1 MEQSTIAI
9 IIISLAMISFAL
21 ERIPL
26 VATAMLASLAMAIF
40 GIIPPSEAYA
50 GFSSNVAMMVVGM
63 MIVGNS
69 LFETGVASKLGDVL
83 SKTKVVNNER
93 VFIMVV
99 TLIAGALSAF
109 TSNSAVI
116 ALMIP
121 IIASIA
127 SRPGSKITQKNVLLP
142 VGMAAVIGGGITMSG
157 STPQVV
163 AQTALEQL
171 GLRQM
176 GYFDLA
182 WVGVPRLL
190 LVVIYFGTIG
200 YTLEKKVLTFDDV
213 IDKSVI
219 ESNDKIVAY
228 EGGGDQVEAG
238 VIESSDKVVSK
249 TKMWI
254 SSLTMIGVIAGFI
267 SETFSL
273 GFWSLLGATILI
285 ATKCITPKQA
295 FASVDWNTI
304 GILGAAQGFAAGLN
318 NSGAG
323 TLIAESTINLFGGA
337 EIASPLFIT
346 IAIIIVTAV
355 LTNVLSDTALATM
368 FTPIAAN
375 IAYTLGVDP
384 LAMVI
389 GVVLATGGDFT
400 PIATAGLTQTLVG
413 GYRFM
418 DYVKILA
425 PLWFLLMI
433 TTVVLC
439 PIMYP
444 F

>member
-26 VATAMLASLAMAIF
+26 VATAMLASLAMTIF
-40 GIIPPSEAYA
+40 GIIPAKEAYA
-50 GFSSNVAMMVVGM
+50 GFGSNVVMMVVGM
-63 MIVGNS
+63 MIVGYA
-69 LFETGVASKLGDVL
+69 LFETGVASKFGDAL
-83 SKTKVVNNER
+83 SKTKFASNER
-93 VFIMVV
+93 VFIMLV

-109 TSNSAVI
+109 TSNSAVV

-121 IIASIA
+121 IIASVA

-163 AQTALEQL
+163 AQAALEQL

-176 GYFDLA
+176 QYFDLA
-182 WVGVPRLL
+182 LVGVPRLL
-190 LVVIYFGTIG
+190 VVVLYFGTIG
-200 YTLEKKVLTFDDV
+200 YTLEKKILKFDDV
-213 IDKSVI
+213 IDK
-219 ESNDKIVAY
+219 NIV
-228 EGGGDQVEAG
+228 
-238 VIESSDKVVSK
+238 ESSANIVYNKV
-249 TKMWI
+249 KMWI
-254 SSLTMIGVIAGFI
+254 SGLTMVGVVAGFI
-267 SETFSL
+267 SGTFSL
-273 GFWSLLGATILI
+273 GFWALLGATILL
-285 ATKCITPKQA
+285 ATKCVTPKQA

-318 NSGAG
+318 ASGAG

-337 EIASPLFIT
+337 ETASPLYIT
-346 IAIIIVTAV
+346 TAIIIITAV
-355 LTNVLSDTALATM
+355 LTNILSDTALATM

-375 IAYTLGVDP
+375 IAMSLGVDP

-418 DYVKILA
+418 DYVKILG

-433 TTVVLC
+433 VTVVLS